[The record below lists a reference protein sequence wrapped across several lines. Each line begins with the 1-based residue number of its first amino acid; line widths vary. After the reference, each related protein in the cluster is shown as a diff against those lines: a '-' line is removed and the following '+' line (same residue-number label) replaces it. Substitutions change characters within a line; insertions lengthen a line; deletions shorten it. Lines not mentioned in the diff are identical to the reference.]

1 MKKQTLLLIASAFM
15 MQTHMQAQLPEEGMS
30 SPMHTKYLD
39 KIVWANKR
47 ISKTAAVESDFK
59 TAFTQDD
66 NIYGRIY
73 LSKAIANYPMYKFK
87 ASAKGSET
95 KVNDTPVT
103 NKDLRGSM
111 KLTYVFY
118 VDGSTTPWYKYSAEV
133 DALNPATG
141 TCQILFKKDKGDEAG
156 PTPDALTSAIND
168 LAVGSHKVKID
179 VWGGSYWV
187 IGDFEHTL
195 TPLVSGE
202 FTLNI
207 TKKASYGKTFDGVVA
222 ARKEPALEPKMLQL
236 ANAEAPKDASWDCKK
251 FTKIKVIDADWEYE
265 KNSMTGV
272 IIKRTIN
279 AALFGVL
286 PSGTCS
292 YTEVNYEQTFISA
305 GKYTEPKIVA
315 NSSAYK
321 VDCN

>member
-1 MKKQTLLLIASAFM
+1 MKKQIILILALFIGF
-15 MQTHMQAQLPEEGMS
+15 QTQIFAQLPEEGMS
-30 SPMHTKYLD
+30 SPMHTKYVD

-47 ISKTAAVESDFK
+47 ISKTAASEADFK
-59 TAFTQDD
+59 TTFTQDD

-73 LSKAIANYPMYKFK
+73 LSKAIANYPMYRFK
-87 ASAKGSET
+87 ATTKGTDT
-95 KVNDTPVT
+95 KVNDNPVV

-118 VDGSTTPWYKYSAEV
+118 VDGATTPWYKYTAEV

-141 TCQILFKKDKGDEAG
+141 TCQILFKKDKADEAG
-156 PTPDALTSAIND
+156 PTPDALTSAMND
-168 LAVGSHKVKID
+168 LAMGTHKVKVD
-179 VWGGSYWV
+179 VWGGSYW
-187 IGDFEHTL
+187 ITGDLERTL
-195 TPLVSGE
+195 NPLVSGE

-207 TKKASYGKTFDGVVA
+207 TKKASYGKTFDGIPA
-222 ARKEPALEPKMLQL
+222 GKKEPTIEPKMLQL
-236 ANAEAPKDASWDCKK
+236 ANLEAPKDASWDCKK
-251 FTKIKVIDADWEYE
+251 FTKIKIIDADWEYV
-265 KNSMTGV
+265 KHSLTGA
-272 IIKRTIN
+272 ILSRSIN

-315 NSSAYK
+315 QSSAYK

>member
-1 MKKQTLLLIASAFM
+1 MKKQTLLLIASAFT
-15 MQTHMQAQLPEEGMS
+15 MQAQLHAQLPEEGMS
-30 SPMHTKYLD
+30 SPMHTKYVD

-47 ISKTAAVESDFK
+47 ISKTSAVESDFK
-59 TAFTQDD
+59 TTFTQDD

-87 ASAKGSET
+87 AATKGDD
-95 KVNDTPVT
+95 KQVNDKPVM

-118 VDGSTTPWYKYSAEV
+118 VDGATTEWYRYSAEV

-141 TCQILFKKDKGDEAG
+141 TCQILFKKDKADEAG
-156 PTPDALTSAIND
+156 PSPESLTSAFND
-168 LAVGSHKVKID
+168 LAMGSHKVKVD
-179 VWGGSYWV
+179 VWGGSFGV
-187 IGDFEHTL
+187 FGDFERTL

-207 TKKASYGKTFDGVVA
+207 TKKASYGKTFDAVVA
-222 ARKEPALEPKMLQL
+222 ARKEPTLEPKMLQL
-236 ANAEAPKDASWDCKK
+236 ANAEAPKDASWTCKK

-272 IIKRTIN
+272 TIKRSIN
-279 AALFGVL
+279 AALYGVL
-286 PSGTCS
+286 PNGTCS

-305 GKYTEPKIVA
+305 GKYTEPKIVG
-315 NSSAYK
+315 NSSPYK